1 MDFNIWA
8 ILAFVIIF
16 GVVVVAHEFGHFI
29 VAKANG
35 IKVLEFS
42 IGMGPKLVK
51 FTKGDTEYSLRLLP
65 IGGACMF
72 EGEDGLFEEDE
83 ETERIQEENPLE
95 RPKTTQEGSFQNA
108 SVWARI
114 ATVFAGPLFNIILGY
129 LLAIIIVIAC
139 GSIVPKVLEVHEEYP
154 AYEAGLEEGDIITA
168 INGEKIHLFREIQL
182 NAMLYSAGEVWE
194 VEYERDGETYTTTMV
209 LKENNGSYIMGIT
222 GGELHISKGFDLF
235 EYSWYEV
242 RYWLNTTFKSLKMLV
257 LGQLTK
263 DDVAGPVGV
272 AGVISDT
279 IEETKQYGFLTVLVN
294 MVNIA
299 LLLSINLGIMNL
311 LPIPALDGGRLIFLL
326 IEAVI
331 RKPVP
336 KKAEAIVHMIGFVFL
351 MLLMVLVL
359 FNDISKFF
367 R

>member
-1 MDFNIWA
+1 MNFNIWA

-83 ETERIQEENPLE
+83 ETERIQDENPLE

-114 ATVFAGPLFNIILGY
+114 ATVFAGPLFNIVLGY

-139 GSIVPKVLEVHEEYP
+139 GSIVPKVLEVHEGYP
-154 AYEAGLEEGDIITA
+154 AYEAGLQEGDIITS

-182 NAMLYSAGEVWE
+182 NAMLYSPG
-194 VEYERDGETYTTTMV
+194 
-209 LKENNGSYIMGIT
+209 
-222 GGELHISKGFDLF
+222 
-235 EYSWYEV
+235 
-242 RYWLNTTFKSLKMLV
+242 
-257 LGQLTK
+257 
-263 DDVAGPVGV
+263 
-272 AGVISDT
+272 
-279 IEETKQYGFLTVLVN
+279 
-294 MVNIA
+294 
-299 LLLSINLGIMNL
+299 
-311 LPIPALDGGRLIFLL
+311 
-326 IEAVI
+326 
-331 RKPVP
+331 
-336 KKAEAIVHMIGFVFL
+336 
-351 MLLMVLVL
+351 
-359 FNDISKFF
+359 
-367 R
+367 

>member
-1 MDFNIWA
+1 MDFNVWA
-8 ILAFVIIF
+8 ILAFVVIF

-51 FTKGDTEYSLRLLP
+51 FTKGDTEYSLRLFP

-72 EGEDGLFEEDE
+72 EGEDGLYEEDE

-114 ATVFAGPLFNIILGY
+114 ATVVAGPLFNIVLGY
-129 LLAIIIVIAC
+129 ILAIIIVLAC
-139 GSIVPKVLEVHEEYP
+139 GSILPVPRRVHVGYP
-154 AYEAGLEEGDIITA
+154 AYEAGIRAGDIITA

-182 NAMLYSAGEVWE
+182 NAMLYDGEPWE
-194 VEYERDGETYTTTMV
+194 VEYERDGQLHTTTV
-209 LKENNGSYIMGIT
+209 ELVEVNGSYVTGIS
-222 GGELHISKGFDLF
+222 GGKLHICEGLELF

-242 RYWLNTTFKSLKMLV
+242 DYWLDTTFKSLKMLV
-257 LGQLTK
+257 TGQLTK

-279 IEETKQYGFLTVLVN
+279 IEETKQYGLPTVLIN

-299 LLLSINLGIMNL
+299 LLLSINLGIMNM

-336 KKAEAIVHMIGFVFL
+336 KKAEAIVHMIGFIAL
-351 MLLMVLVL
+351 MLLMILVL
-359 FNDISKFF
+359 FNDVSKFF

>member
-1 MDFNIWA
+1 MDFNFWA
-8 ILAFVIIF
+8 ILAFIIIF

-114 ATVFAGPLFNIILGY
+114 ATVVAGPLFNIVLGY
-129 LLAIIIVIAC
+129 LLAIIIVLTC
-139 GSIVPKVLEVHEEYP
+139 GSIIPKVTEAHEGYP
-154 AYEAGLEEGDIITA
+154 AYEAGIRDGDVITA

-182 NAMLYSAGEVWE
+182 NAMLYSGGEWE
-194 VEYERDGETYTTTMV
+194 VEYERNGERFTTTMELANV
-209 LKENNGSYIMGIT
+209 DGSYVMGIS
-222 GGELHISKGFDLF
+222 GGELHISKGLDLF
-235 EYSWYEV
+235 AYSWYEV
-242 RYWLNTTFKSLKMLV
+242 DYWLDTTFKSLKMLV
-257 LGQLTK
+257 SGQLTK

-279 IEETKQYGFLTVLVN
+279 IEETKQYGFLTVFVN

-299 LLLSINLGIMNL
+299 LLLSINLGIMNM
-311 LPIPALDGGRLIFLL
+311 LPIPALDGGRLLFLL
-326 IEAVI
+326 IEAII

-336 KKAEAIVHMIGFVFL
+336 KKAEAVIHMVGFVLL
-351 MLLMVLVL
+351 MLLMIFVL

>member
-1 MDFNIWA
+1 MNFNLWA
-8 ILAFVIIF
+8 IVAFVIIF

-42 IGMGPKLVK
+42 VGMGPKLVK
-51 FTKGDTEYSLRLLP
+51 FTKGETEYSLRLLP

-83 ETERIQEENPLE
+83 ETEKIQNENPME
-95 RPKTTQEGSFQNA
+95 RPQTTQEGSFQNA

-114 ATVFAGPLFNIILGY
+114 ATVIAGPLFNIILGY
-129 LLAIIIVIAC
+129 FLAMIIVLAC
-139 GSIVPKVLEVHEEYP
+139 GSNLPKISETPEGYP
-154 AYEAGLEEGDIITA
+154 AYEAGLRPGDVITA
-168 INGEKIHLFREIQL
+168 INGEKIHLFQDIQL
-182 NAMLYSAGEVWE
+182 NTLLYDGGTWE
-194 VEYERDGETYTTTMV
+194 VEYERNGERYTTTMEPV
-209 LKENNGSYIMGIT
+209 QSGSSYVMGIT
-222 GGELHISKGFDLF
+222 CKEVHVCKGLDLF
-235 EYSWYEV
+235 QYSWYEV
-242 RYWLNTTFKSLKMLV
+242 EYWLDVTFKSLKMLV
-257 LGQLTK
+257 TGQLTK

-279 IEETKQYGFLTVLVN
+279 IEVTKQYGFLTVLIS

-299 LLLSINLGIMNL
+299 LLLSINLGIMNM
-311 LPIPALDGGRLIFLL
+311 LPIPALDGGRLVFLL
-326 IEAVI
+326 IEAII

-336 KKAEAIVHMIGFVFL
+336 KKAEAYIHMAGFVVL
-351 MLLMVLVL
+351 MLLMVFVL
-359 FNDISKFF
+359 FNDISRFF

>member
-1 MDFNIWA
+1 MNFNIWA

-72 EGEDGLFEEDE
+72 EGEDGLYEEDE
-83 ETERIQEENPLE
+83 ETERLQDENPLE
-95 RPKTTQEGSFQNA
+95 RPQTTQEGSFQNA

-114 ATVFAGPLFNIILGY
+114 ATVVAGPLFNIVLGY
-129 LLAIIIVIAC
+129 ILAIIIVLTC
-139 GSIVPKVLEVHEEYP
+139 GSIIPKVVSVHEGYP
-154 AYEAGLEEGDIITA
+154 AYEAGIQAGDVITR
-168 INGEKIHLFREIQL
+168 INGERIYLFREIQI
-182 NAMLYSAGEVWE
+182 NTMLYSGGEWE
-194 VEYERDGETYTTTMV
+194 VEYERDGERYTTALTPA
-209 LKENNGSYIMGIT
+209 LDNGSYIMGIT
-222 GGELHISKGFDLF
+222 GGELHVSEGLDLF

-242 RYWLNTTFKSLKMLV
+242 RYWLSTTFKSLKMLV
-257 LGQLTK
+257 TGKLTK

-279 IEETKQYGFLTVLVN
+279 IEETKQYGFLTVLIN

-299 LLLSINLGIMNL
+299 LLLSINLGVMNL
-311 LPIPALDGGRLIFLL
+311 LPVPALDGGRLVFLL

-336 KKAEAIVHMIGFVFL
+336 KKAEAVIHMIGFALL
-351 MLLMVLVL
+351 MLLMVFVL

>member
-1 MDFNIWA
+1 MNFNFWA
-8 ILAFVIIF
+8 ILAFVVIF

-42 IGMGPKLVK
+42 VGMGPKLVK
-51 FTKGDTEYSLRLLP
+51 FVKGDTEYSLRLLP
-65 IGGACMF
+65 IGGACLF
-72 EGEDGLFEEDE
+72 EGEDGLFAEDE
-83 ETERIQEENPLE
+83 ETELQQDENPLKE
-95 RPKTTQEGSFQNA
+95 TKTSQKGSFQNA
-108 SVWARI
+108 SVWARM
-114 ATVFAGPLFNIILGY
+114 ATVIAGPFFNIVLGY
-129 LLAIIIVIAC
+129 LLAIIIVLTC
-139 GSIVPKVLEVHEEYP
+139 GAIIPTVKEVHEGYP
-154 AYEAGLEEGDIITA
+154 AYEAGIRSGDIITA
-168 INGEKIHLFREIQL
+168 INGEEIHLFREIQL
-182 NAMLYSAGEVWE
+182 NTMIYSGGEWE
-194 VEYERDGETYTTTMV
+194 VEYERNGQRYTTTLTPV
-209 LKENNGSYIMGIT
+209 SANGSYVIGIT
-222 GGELHISKGFDLF
+222 GGELHVCTNADLF

-257 LGQLTK
+257 SGQLTK

-279 IEETKQYGFLTVLVN
+279 IEETKQYGLPTVLIN

-299 LLLSINLGIMNL
+299 LLLSVNLGVMNL
-311 LPIPALDGGRLIFLL
+311 LPFPALDGGRLVFLL

-336 KKAEAIVHMIGFVFL
+336 KKAEAIVHMVGFALL
-351 MLLMVLVL
+351 MLLMVFVL
-359 FNDISKFF
+359 FNDITKFF

>member
-1 MDFNIWA
+1 MNFNIWA
-8 ILAFVIIF
+8 ILAFIIIF

-42 IGMGPKLVK
+42 VGMGPKLVK
-51 FTKGDTEYSLRLLP
+51 FTKGETEYSLRLLP

-95 RPKTTQEGSFQNA
+95 RPQTTQEGSFQNA
-108 SVWARI
+108 SVWVRI
-114 ATVFAGPLFNIILGY
+114 ATVVAGPLFNIILGY
-129 LLAIIIVIAC
+129 ILAIFIVLTC
-139 GSIVPKVLEVHEEYP
+139 GSVIPEVKEVQEGYP
-154 AYEAGLEEGDIITA
+154 AYEAGLQPGDIITA
-168 INGEKIHLFREIQL
+168 INGENIYLFREIQL
-182 NAMLYSAGEVWE
+182 HTMLYSEGEWE
-194 VEYERDGETYTTTMV
+194 IEYERNGERYTTQLTPV
-209 LKENNGSYIMGIT
+209 LNNGSYVMGIK
-222 GGELHISKGFDLF
+222 GGVLHESKGFDLF

-242 RYWLNTTFKSLKMLV
+242 RFWFNTTIKSLKMLV
-257 LGQLTK
+257 SGQLTK

-299 LLLSINLGIMNL
+299 LLLSINLGIMNM

-326 IEAVI
+326 IEAII

-336 KKAEAIVHMIGFVFL
+336 KKAEAIIHMAGFVIL
-351 MLLMVLVL
+351 MLLMVFVL

>member
-1 MDFNIWA
+1 MNFNVWA

-83 ETERIQEENPLE
+83 ETELQQEENPLE
-95 RPKTTQEGSFQNA
+95 RPKTSQEGSFQNA

-114 ATVFAGPLFNIILGY
+114 ATVVAGPLFNIVLGY
-129 LLAIIIVIAC
+129 VLAIIIVLAC
-139 GSIVPKVLEVHEEYP
+139 GSIVPRIYEVHEGYP
-154 AYEAGLEEGDIITA
+154 AYEAGLREGDMITA
-168 INGEKIHLFREIQL
+168 INGENIYLFREIQL
-182 NAMLYSAGEVWE
+182 NAMIYSGGEWE
-194 VEYERDGETYTTTMV
+194 VEYERDGQRYTTSFE
-209 LKENNGSYIMGIT
+209 LAENNGSYVMGIT
-222 GGELHISKGFDLF
+222 GGELHICEGLDIF

-242 RYWLNTTFKSLKMLV
+242 RYWLNTTVKSLKMLV
-257 LGQLTK
+257 TGQLTK

-272 AGVISDT
+272 AGVISNT
-279 IEETKQYGFLTVLVN
+279 IEETKQYGFLTVLIN

-326 IEAVI
+326 IEAII

-336 KKAEAIVHMIGFVFL
+336 KKAEAIIHMIGFALL

-359 FNDISKFF
+359 LNDISKFF

>member
-1 MDFNIWA
+1 MEFNFWA

-29 VAKANG
+29 VAKTNG

-72 EGEDGLFEEDE
+72 EGEDGLYEEDE

-95 RPKTTQEGSFQNA
+95 RPQTTQEGSFQNA
-108 SVWARI
+108 SVWVRI
-114 ATVFAGPLFNIILGY
+114 ATVVAGPLFNIVLGY
-129 LLAIIIVIAC
+129 ILAMIIVINC
-139 GSIVPKVLEVHEEYP
+139 GSVVPAIRWVEIGYP
-154 AYEAGLEEGDIITA
+154 AYEAGLRDGDVITA
-168 INGEKIHLFREIQL
+168 INGEKIHLFREIQI
-182 NAMLYSAGEVWE
+182 NAMLYDGGTWE
-194 VEYERDGETYTTTMV
+194 IEYERKGETFTTTLELV
-209 LKENNGSYIMGIT
+209 ESDGSNVIGIR
-222 GGELHISKGFDLF
+222 GGKLHISEGLDLF
-235 EYSWYEV
+235 RYSWYEV
-242 RYWLNTTFKSLKMLV
+242 EYWLDTTFKSLKMLV
-257 LGQLTK
+257 TGQLTK

-279 IEETKQYGFLTVLVN
+279 IEETKAYGLPTVLIN

-299 LLLSINLGIMNL
+299 LLLSVNLGIMNL

-336 KKAEAIVHMIGFVFL
+336 KKAEAIVHMIGFIAL

-359 FNDISKFF
+359 FNDVSKFF

>member
-1 MDFNIWA
+1 MEFNFWA

-29 VAKANG
+29 VAKTNG

-72 EGEDGLFEEDE
+72 EGEDGLYEEDE

-95 RPKTTQEGSFQNA
+95 RPQTTQEGSFQNA
-108 SVWARI
+108 SVWVRI
-114 ATVFAGPLFNIILGY
+114 ATVVAGPLFNIILGY
-129 LLAIIIVIAC
+129 ILAMIIVLNC
-139 GSIVPKVLEVHEEYP
+139 GSILPAIRWVQIGYP
-154 AYEAGLEEGDIITA
+154 AYEAGLRDGDVITA
-168 INGEKIHLFREIQL
+168 INGEKIHLFREIQI
-182 NAMLYSAGEVWE
+182 NAMLYDGGTWE
-194 VEYERDGETYTTTMV
+194 IEYERKGETFTTTLELV
-209 LKENNGSYIMGIT
+209 ESNGTNVIGIQ
-222 GGELHISKGFDLF
+222 GGKLHISEGLDLF
-235 EYSWYEV
+235 RYSWYEV
-242 RYWLNTTFKSLKMLV
+242 EYWLDTTFKSLKMLV
-257 LGQLTK
+257 TGQLTK

-279 IEETKQYGFLTVLVN
+279 IEETKAYGLPTVLIN

-299 LLLSINLGIMNL
+299 LLLSVNLGIMNL

-336 KKAEAIVHMIGFVFL
+336 KKAEAIVHMIGFIAL

-359 FNDISKFF
+359 FNDVSKFF

>member
-29 VAKANG
+29 VAKVNG

-83 ETERIQEENPLE
+83 ETERLQDENPLE
-95 RPKTTQEGSFQNA
+95 RPKTSQEGSFQNA
-108 SVWARI
+108 SVWVRI
-114 ATVFAGPLFNIILGY
+114 ATVIAGPLFNIILGY
-129 LLAIIIVIAC
+129 ILAIIIVMTC
-139 GSIVPKVLEVHEEYP
+139 GTIIPKVMEVHEGYP
-154 AYEAGLEEGDIITA
+154 AYEAGLQAGDIITE
-168 INGEKIHLFREIQL
+168 INGEDIHLFREIQI
-182 NAMLYSAGEVWE
+182 NTMLYSGGEWE
-194 VEYERDGETYTTTMV
+194 IEYERNGERYTTTLTPV
-209 LKENNGSYIMGIT
+209 QSNGSYIIGIT
-222 GGELHISKGFDLF
+222 GGELHESKGFDLF

-242 RYWLNTTFKSLKMLV
+242 RYWLNTTFKSLQMLFT
-257 LGQLTK
+257 GQLTK

-279 IEETKQYGFLTVLVN
+279 IEETKQYGFLTVLIN

-299 LLLSINLGIMNL
+299 LLLSINLGIMNM
-311 LPIPALDGGRLIFLL
+311 LPIPALDGGRLVFLL

-331 RKPVP
+331 RRPVP
-336 KKAEAIVHMIGFVFL
+336 KKAEAIVHMIGFALL
-351 MLLMVLVL
+351 MLLMVFVL

>member
-1 MDFNIWA
+1 MNFNFWA

-42 IGMGPKLVK
+42 IGMGPKLVNFK
-51 FTKGDTEYSLRLLP
+51 KGETEYSLRLLP

-72 EGEDGLFEEDE
+72 EGEDGLFDEDE

-108 SVWARI
+108 PVWARI
-114 ATVFAGPLFNIILGY
+114 ATVAAGPLFNIVLGY
-129 LLAIIIVIAC
+129 ILAMIVVLLC
-139 GSIVPKVLEVHEEYP
+139 GSALPKITEVNAGYP
-154 AYEAGLEEGDIITA
+154 AEQAGLQPGDVITE
-168 INGEKIHLFREIQL
+168 INGDKIHLLEQIQI
-182 NAMLYSAGEVWE
+182 NAMLYDGGIWE
-194 VEYERDGETYTTTMV
+194 VEYERDGERYTTTMELV
-209 LKENNGSYIMGIT
+209 KSGNSYVMGISCKEN
-222 GGELHISKGFDLF
+222 HISKGLDLF
-235 EYSWYEV
+235 KYTWYEV
-242 RYWLNTTFKSLKMLV
+242 EYWLDITFKSLKMLV
-257 LGQLTK
+257 RGQLTK
-263 DDVAGPVGV
+263 DDVSGPVGV
-272 AGVISDT
+272 AVVISDT
-279 IEETKQYGFLTVLVN
+279 IEVSKQYGFLNVLVS
-294 MVNIA
+294 MINIA
-299 LLLSINLGIMNL
+299 LLLSVNLSIMNM

-336 KKAEAIVHMIGFVFL
+336 RKVEAIVHMIGFIAL

-359 FNDISKFF
+359 FNDIGKFF

>member
-1 MDFNIWA
+1 MNFNFWA

-83 ETERIQEENPLE
+83 ETEALQDENPLE
-95 RPKTTQEGSFQNA
+95 RPTTTQEGSFQNA

-114 ATVFAGPLFNIILGY
+114 ATVVAGPLFNIILGY
-129 LLAIIIVIAC
+129 ILAIIIVLSC
-139 GSIVPKVLEVHEEYP
+139 GSIIPKVTEAQEGYP
-154 AYEAGLEEGDIITA
+154 AYEAGIQAGDIITK
-168 INGEKIHLFREIQL
+168 INGEHIFLFREIQL
-182 NAMLYSAGEVWE
+182 ETMLYSGGEWE
-194 VEYERDGETYTTTMV
+194 VEYERDGQYYTTTLTPEKIETGYV
-209 LKENNGSYIMGIT
+209 MGIT
-222 GGELHISKGFDLF
+222 GGELHICEGLDVF

-242 RYWLNTTFKSLKMLV
+242 RYWLNTTFKSLKMLFT
-257 LGQLTK
+257 GQLTK

-279 IEETKQYGFLTVLVN
+279 IEETKQYGLLTVVIN

-336 KKAEAIVHMIGFVFL
+336 KKAEAIVHMIGFALL
-351 MLLMVLVL
+351 MLLMVFVL

>member
-1 MDFNIWA
+1 MEFNFWA

-29 VAKANG
+29 VAKTNG

-72 EGEDGLFEEDE
+72 EGEDGLYEEDE

-95 RPKTTQEGSFQNA
+95 RPQTTQEGSFQNA
-108 SVWARI
+108 SVWVRI
-114 ATVFAGPLFNIILGY
+114 ATVVAGPLFNIILGY
-129 LLAIIIVIAC
+129 ILAMIIVLNC
-139 GSIVPKVLEVHEEYP
+139 GSILPAIRWVQIGYP
-154 AYEAGLEEGDIITA
+154 AYEAGLRDGDVITA
-168 INGEKIHLFREIQL
+168 INGEKIHLFREIQI
-182 NAMLYSAGEVWE
+182 NAMLYDGGTWE
-194 VEYERDGETYTTTMV
+194 IEYERKGETFTTTLELV
-209 LKENNGSYIMGIT
+209 ESDGANVIGIQ
-222 GGELHISKGFDLF
+222 GGKLHISEGLDLF
-235 EYSWYEV
+235 RYSWYEV
-242 RYWLNTTFKSLKMLV
+242 EYWLDTTFKSLKMLV
-257 LGQLTK
+257 TGQLTK

-279 IEETKQYGFLTVLVN
+279 IEETKAYGLPTVLIN

-299 LLLSINLGIMNL
+299 LLLSVNLGIMNL

-336 KKAEAIVHMIGFVFL
+336 KKAEAIVH
-351 MLLMVLVL
+351 
-359 FNDISKFF
+359 
-367 R
+367 

>member
-1 MDFNIWA
+1 MNFNLWA

-29 VAKANG
+29 IAKING

-72 EGEDGLFEEDE
+72 EGEDGLYEEDE
-83 ETERIQEENPLE
+83 ESKLVQEENPLE
-95 RPKTTQEGSFQNA
+95 EGKGGQEGSFQNA
-108 SVWARI
+108 PVWVRI
-114 ATVFAGPLFNIILGY
+114 ATVIAGPLFNIILGY
-129 LLAIIIVIAC
+129 ILAMIIVFAC
-139 GSIVPKVLEVHEEYP
+139 GSILPVVGSTPIGYP
-154 AYEAGLEEGDIITA
+154 AYEAGLKPGDVIKE

-182 NAMLYSAGEVWE
+182 NAMLYNGEEWE
-194 VEYERDGETYTTTMV
+194 IVYERKGEEYTTNFSLV
-209 LKENNGSYIMGIT
+209 QSGGSYVMGIT
-222 GGELHISKGFDLF
+222 GGKLHISRGFDLF

-242 RYWLNTTFKSLKMLV
+242 RYWLNTTFKSLRMLV
-257 LGQLTK
+257 TGQLTK

-279 IEETKQYGFLTVLVN
+279 IEGTKQYGFLTVLIN

-299 LLLSINLGIMNL
+299 LLLSVNLGVMNL
-311 LPIPALDGGRLIFLL
+311 LPIPALDGGRLVFLL

-336 KKAEAIVHMIGFVFL
+336 KKAEAIVHMIGFVLL
-351 MLLMVLVL
+351 MLLMVFVL

>member
-1 MDFNIWA
+1 MNFNVWA

-83 ETERIQEENPLE
+83 ETELQQEENPLE
-95 RPKTTQEGSFQNA
+95 RPKTSQEGSFQNA

-114 ATVFAGPLFNIILGY
+114 ATVMAGPLFNIVLGY
-129 LLAIIIVIAC
+129 VLAIIIVLVC
-139 GSIVPKVLEVHEEYP
+139 GSVVPKIYEVHEGYP
-154 AYEAGLEEGDIITA
+154 AYEAGLREGDLITA
-168 INGEKIHLFREIQL
+168 INGENIYLFREIQL
-182 NAMLYSAGEVWE
+182 NAMIYSGEAWE
-194 VEYERDGETYTTTMV
+194 IEYERDGQRYTTTLELV
-209 LKENNGSYIMGIT
+209 ENNGSYVMGIT
-222 GGELHISKGFDLF
+222 GGELHICEGLDVFQ
-235 EYSWYEV
+235 YGWYEV
-242 RYWLNTTFKSLKMLV
+242 RYWLNTTVKSLKMLV
-257 LGQLTK
+257 TGQLTK

-279 IEETKQYGFLTVLVN
+279 IEETKQYGFLTVLIN

-299 LLLSINLGIMNL
+299 LLLSVNLGIMNL

-326 IEAVI
+326 IEAII

-336 KKAEAIVHMIGFVFL
+336 KKAEAIIHMIGFALL

>member
-51 FTKGDTEYSLRLLP
+51 FNKGDTEYSLRLLP

-72 EGEDGLFEEDE
+72 EGEDGLYEEDE
-83 ETERIQEENPLE
+83 ETERLQEENPLE

-114 ATVFAGPLFNIILGY
+114 ATVVAGPLFNIILGY
-129 LLAIIIVIAC
+129 ILAMIIVLSC
-139 GSIVPKVLEVHEEYP
+139 GSILPKVIEVNEGYP
-154 AYEAGLEEGDIITA
+154 AYEAGLQAGDVITA

-182 NAMLYSAGEVWE
+182 NAMLYDGGIWE
-194 VEYERDGETYTTTMV
+194 VEYERDGEIYTTTME
-209 LKENNGSYIMGIT
+209 LMPSGNSYVMGIT
-222 GGELHISKGFDLF
+222 GGELHISKGLDLF
-235 EYSWYEV
+235 RYSWYEV
-242 RYWLNTTFKSLKMLV
+242 DYWLDTTFKSLKMLV
-257 LGQLTK
+257 TGKLTK

-279 IEETKQYGFLTVLVN
+279 IEETKQYGFLTVLIN

-299 LLLSINLGIMNL
+299 LLLSVNLGIMNM

-326 IEAVI
+326 IEAII

-336 KKAEAIVHMIGFVFL
+336 KKAEAIVHMIGFVAL

-359 FNDISKFF
+359 FNDVSKFF

>member
-1 MDFNIWA
+1 MNFNIWA

-83 ETERIQEENPLE
+83 ETELRQDENPLE
-95 RPKTTQEGSFQNA
+95 RSKTTQKGSFQNA

-114 ATVFAGPLFNIILGY
+114 ATVLAGPLFNILLGY
-129 LLAIIIVIAC
+129 ILAIIIVLTC
-139 GSIVPKVLEVHEEYP
+139 GSIVPKVYEVHEGYP
-154 AYEAGLEEGDIITA
+154 AYEAGLREGDTITA
-168 INGEKIHLFREIQL
+168 INGEKIYLFREIQL
-182 NAMLYSAGEVWE
+182 NAMLYSGEVWE
-194 VEYERDGETYTTTMV
+194 VEYERDGQRYATTLELV
-209 LKENNGSYIMGIT
+209 DNNGSYVMGIT
-222 GGELHISKGFDLF
+222 GGELHICNGLDVF

-242 RYWLNTTFKSLKMLV
+242 RYWLNTTVKSLQMLV
-257 LGQLTK
+257 TGQLTK

-279 IEETKQYGFLTVLVN
+279 IEETKQYGFLTVLIN

-336 KKAEAIVHMIGFVFL
+336 KKAEAIIHMIGFALL
-351 MLLMVLVL
+351 MLLMVFVL

>member
-83 ETERIQEENPLE
+83 ETERIQEENPLD

-114 ATVFAGPLFNIILGY
+114 ATVVAGPLFNIILGY
-129 LLAIIIVIAC
+129 ILAIIIVLTC
-139 GSIVPKVLEVHEEYP
+139 GSIMPKVNWVQIGYP
-154 AYEAGLEEGDIITA
+154 AHVAGLRDGDVITA

-182 NAMLYSAGEVWE
+182 NAMLYDGEPWE
-194 VEYERDGETYTTTMV
+194 VEYERNGETYTTTMKLV
-209 LKENNGSYIMGIT
+209 QSNGSYVMGIK
-222 GGELHISKGFDLF
+222 GGELHICEGLDLF

-242 RYWLNTTFKSLKMLV
+242 EYWLDTTFKSLKMLV
-257 LGQLTK
+257 TGKLTK

-279 IEETKQYGFLTVLVN
+279 IEETKQYGLPTVLIN

-299 LLLSINLGIMNL
+299 LLLSINLGIMNM

-336 KKAEAIVHMIGFVFL
+336 KKAEAIVHMIGFVLL
-351 MLLMVLVL
+351 MLLMVFVL
-359 FNDISKFF
+359 FNDVSKFF

>member
-114 ATVFAGPLFNIILGY
+114 ATVVAGPLFNIILGY
-129 LLAIIIVIAC
+129 LLAIIIVLTC
-139 GSIVPKVLEVHEEYP
+139 GSITPKVFEIHEGYP
-154 AYEAGLEEGDIITA
+154 AQEAGLQSGDTITA

-182 NAMLYSAGEVWE
+182 RAMLYSGEVWE
-194 VEYERDGETYTTTMV
+194 VEYERNGEVYTTTMELV
-209 LKENNGSYIMGIT
+209 KKDGSYVMGISDP
-222 GGELHISKGFDLF
+222 ELHICSGLDLF

-242 RYWLNTTFKSLKMLV
+242 KYWLDATFKSLKMLV
-257 LGQLTK
+257 TGKLTK

-279 IEETKQYGFLTVLVN
+279 IEETKQYGLPTVMIN

-299 LLLSINLGIMNL
+299 LLLSINLGIMNM
-311 LPIPALDGGRLIFLL
+311 LPIPALDGGRLVFLL

-336 KKAEAIVHMIGFVFL
+336 KKAEAIVHMIGFIL
-351 MLLMVLVL
+351 LILLMVFVL
-359 FNDISKFF
+359 FNDVSRFF

>member
-1 MDFNIWA
+1 MEFNFWA

-16 GVVVVAHEFGHFI
+16 GVVVLAHEFGHFI

-42 IGMGPKLVK
+42 IGMGPKLAK

-72 EGEDGLFEEDE
+72 EGEDGLYEEDE

-114 ATVFAGPLFNIILGY
+114 ATVVAGPLFNIILGY
-129 LLAIIIVIAC
+129 ILAMIIVIFC
-139 GSIVPKVLEVHEEYP
+139 GSELPKITEVSVGYP
-154 AYEAGLEEGDIITA
+154 AYEAGLRPGDLITA
-168 INGEKIHLFREIQL
+168 INGEKIHLFQEVHL
-182 NAMLYSAGEVWE
+182 NAMLYDGGVWE
-194 VEYERDGETYTTTMV
+194 VEYERDGEIYTTTMELV
-209 LKENNGSYIMGIT
+209 KVGDTYIMGIT
-222 GGELHISKGFDLF
+222 CKGVHISKGLELF
-235 EYSWYEV
+235 KYSWYEV
-242 RYWLNTTFKSLKMLV
+242 DYWLDTTFKSLKMLV
-257 LGQLTK
+257 TGQLTK

-279 IEETKQYGFLTVLVN
+279 IEVTKQYGLPTVLVN

-299 LLLSINLGIMNL
+299 LLLSINLGIMNM

-326 IEAVI
+326 IEAII

-336 KKAEAIVHMIGFVFL
+336 KKAEAIVHMIGFVAL